1 MTDTDRRKYD
11 VELKEK
17 LVRIEEQMIRV
28 NARLDKIN
36 GSVKDYQQT
45 KERVIEICD
54 SVKVLDKDVCKIE
67 DEIDKEFRPLLTN
80 IQIKLYTITGL
91 VALIA
96 GGIGSGIGALI
107 VKFGLG
113 V

>member
-1 MTDTDRRKYD
+1 MTDRRSYD
-11 VELKEK
+11 TEFIERLT
-17 LVRIEEQMIRV
+17 RIEEQMTRA

-36 GSVKDYQQT
+36 GSIQDYQQT
-45 KERVIEICD
+45 KEKVIELCD
-54 SVKVLDKDVCKIE
+54 SVKVLDRDMCRME

-91 VALIA
+91 VALIS

-113 V
+113 G

>member
-1 MTDTDRRKYD
+1 MTDRRSYD
-11 VELKEK
+11 TEFIERLT
-17 LVRIEEQMIRV
+17 RIEEQMTRA

-36 GSVKDYQQT
+36 GSVRDYQQT

-54 SVKVLDKDVCKIE
+54 SVKVLDKDMCRME
-67 DEIDKEFRPLLTN
+67 DEIDKEFRPLITN

-91 VALIA
+91 VALIS

-107 VKFGLG
+107 VKFGVG
-113 V
+113 G

>member
-1 MTDTDRRKYD
+1 MTDRRSYD
-11 VELKEK
+11 TEFIERLT
-17 LVRIEEQMIRV
+17 RIEEQMTRA

-36 GSVKDYQQT
+36 GSIQDYQQT
-45 KERVIEICD
+45 KEKVIEICD
-54 SVKVLDKDVCKIE
+54 SVKVLDRDMCRME

-91 VALIA
+91 VALIS

-113 V
+113 A